1 MSWRGTLTLALL
13 AIILG
18 AYVWFGQPAGEETM
32 RGAEILE
39 APQRQP
45 TTALP
50 PLLEFTPADITAIR
64 LQHDGRTLEVA
75 RQDGGWRQTQPPQAI
90 EDFLRNLSRLAVLSE
105 IPATGGDLKDY
116 GLQPARSLL
125 ELQRREHPPLMLQI
139 GDRNPATTGV
149 YARVDNGPVVLA
161 GALVEWEFQKI
172 FKALSTPP
180 PTEGQS

>member
-1 MSWRGTLTLALL
+1 MGWRGTLTLALL

-18 AYVWFGQPAGEETM
+18 AYVWFGQPAGDESM
-32 RGAEILE
+32 RGGEILD
-39 APQRQP
+39 APPRQP

-50 PLLEFTPADITAIR
+50 PLLDFAPVDITAIR
-64 LQHDGRTLEVA
+64 LQHDGRTLEVT
-75 RQDGGWRQTQPPQAI
+75 RQDGGWRETQPPQAI
-90 EDFLRNLSRLAVLSE
+90 EDFLRNLSHLAVLSE
-105 IPATGGDLKDY
+105 IPAAGGDLKDY

-125 ELQRREHPPLMLQI
+125 ELQRGDRAPLTLQI

-149 YARVDNGPVVLA
+149 YARVGNGPVVLA

-180 PTEGQS
+180 PGEEHS